1 MDNIFNISG
10 FINFIVS
17 KIKAAF
23 VYTAEYVSSLT
34 NAELAMVSL
43 FLIFIISALLAI
55 LFWYIKTITSNIQ
68 EARKK
73 EREFM
78 LAQDTR
84 LDRKVLNVIE
94 DEYIPI
100 KQEEVIKS
108 PKYEQITKG
117 LAKKHTTIDFDWN
130 RNTRFQDAENIKSAD
145 AFQYRQKPQ
154 KLIDLLGLI
163 VDLLERG
170 VDEPKIAQTIMYKNQ
185 HLNSEDDIIQTITA
199 IKFFIYLCVNNRFK
213 KIDSEKMLP
222 QESTAIFHIG
232 RGDCSLAL
240 VLLETLIDNNLK
252 KIKSMYVGPEKERKW
267 CETSNCATIF
277 GTLAAFTNTHLARG
291 AFELAIE
298 LNPKNVTA
306 WGRLGDM
313 YAKSEIFDKAIW
325 AYTNVLNLADEGI
338 YTQQIANAN
347 KRLAIYY
354 NETGWKEKADEMSE
368 KSSDFYDKIKINL
381 PLTDREVKI
390 VKIIESKEFENM
402 ETIVDN
408 FFNRKEPEQSA
419 GYV

>member
-347 KRLAIYY
+347 KRLAI
-354 NETGWKEKADEMSE
+354 
-368 KSSDFYDKIKINL
+368 
-381 PLTDREVKI
+381 
-390 VKIIESKEFENM
+390 
-402 ETIVDN
+402 
-408 FFNRKEPEQSA
+408 
-419 GYV
+419 

>member
-73 EREFM
+73 ERELM